1 MFLIEGALIIGGLL
15 VTWMGHYGVYVGND
29 DDPFWLNLMKIAFFL
44 PPILMFIPSSQ
55 GPGIAVEAILVLI
68 TGVGSAFNK
77 SERFS
82 HVYLAH
88 LILAW
93 GFMLI
98 VALSDIDESAPF
110 IVVGIIILMMK
121 AYEFVTAKENKN

>member
-1 MFLIEGALIIGGLL
+1 MFLIEGALILGGLL
-15 VTWMGHYGVYVGND
+15 VTLMGHYGVYIGKD
-29 DDPFWLNLMKIAFFL
+29 DDPLWLNLMKIAFFL

-77 SERFS
+77 SEKFS

-98 VALSDIDESAPF
+98 ASLADIEEPTPF
-110 IVVGIIILMMK
+110 IVVAIILLIMK
-121 AYEFVTAKENKN
+121 TYEFLTAKETK